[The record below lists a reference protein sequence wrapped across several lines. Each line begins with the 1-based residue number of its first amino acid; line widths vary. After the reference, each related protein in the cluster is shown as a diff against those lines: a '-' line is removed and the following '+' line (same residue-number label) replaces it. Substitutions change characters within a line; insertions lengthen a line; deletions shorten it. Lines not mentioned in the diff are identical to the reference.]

1 MKEEQPQGAAP
12 SEPPPRVPVTI
23 ERALAA
29 LAMAL
34 LCCITFANVVARYLT
49 NFSFAFTEE
58 YSVFLMVVLTF
69 FGAAAAFA
77 TDRHIRMTF
86 LIDRITGPARKRLEQ
101 ALLLLAAVM
110 FGLLIVYGAYLTL
123 DDWQYETTSPG
134 LGLPQWIYSIWLPIL
149 SLVIVLR
156 IFGRIMRF
164 GR

>member
-1 MKEEQPQGAAP
+1 MHDEQTESQPIG
-12 SEPPPRVPVTI
+12 EPGPRVPVTI
-23 ERALAA
+23 ERTLAA

-58 YSVFLMVVLTF
+58 YSIFLMVVLTF

-77 TDRHIRMTF
+77 QDRHIRMTF
-86 LIDRITGPARKRLEQ
+86 LIDRIQGPARKRLEQ
-101 ALLLLAAVM
+101 ALLLLAAAM
-110 FGLLIVYGAYLTL
+110 FVLLIVYGAYLTL

-134 LGLPQWIYSIWLPIL
+134 LGVPQWVYSIWLPIL

-156 IFGRIMRF
+156 ILGRIVRL